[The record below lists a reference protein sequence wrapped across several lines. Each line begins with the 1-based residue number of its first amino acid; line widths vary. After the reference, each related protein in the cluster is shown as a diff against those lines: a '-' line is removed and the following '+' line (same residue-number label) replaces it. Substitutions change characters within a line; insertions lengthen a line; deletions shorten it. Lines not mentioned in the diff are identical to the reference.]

1 MTFEISIWYHALL
14 DPGEVAICFGD
25 EGTWCSL
32 YKHDTDTDTDTDES
46 YSEEN
51 DLISSLISNEDFS
64 NLSENIQTLSLNT
77 KSHASNQLIETTT
90 IDDCNYLRSND
101 WNIQQNNFWLQ

>member
-1 MTFEISIWYHALL
+1 M
-14 DPGEVAICFGD
+14 
-25 EGTWCSL
+25 
-32 YKHDTDTDTDTDES
+32 DTEES
-46 YSEEN
+46 FTEDY
-51 DLISSLISNEDFS
+51 DLISSLIPNEDFS

-77 KSHASNQLIETTT
+77 KSHSSNQLIETPIQT